1 MRNQITL
8 GRRVPRELSFQVAQ
22 GVLQASHWL
31 PEQRSASYDNLI
43 VFFHGGY
50 FVADDSKRLTSLF
63 HDLTSLPANTALL
76 VLHYTLANTSP
87 FPAALED
94 GYSALLW
101 AARNSK
107 TLKWSGRH
115 LFVGGIDAGANLAA
129 SVALVCR
136 DRKMPLLSGQ
146 LLIMP
151 MLDPGMTSESMREA
165 HEEPAQLSAANRCV
179 QGYRQYLPDVVDRL
193 HPYASPL
200 NAHRLKDLPP
210 ALIFSAEADPLRDE
224 AETYASRLISAGIA
238 TSTLRLA
245 AFPLDDDNAR
255 SACAVGG
262 EVVAAIEAFLHT
274 IQHRARLDKS
284 LSARISSKAKKDQ
297 THHLKEHHE

>member
-1 MRNQITL
+1 MEKIT
-8 GRRVPRELSFQVAQ
+8 RFISHRIPRELSFQGPQ
-22 GVLQASHWL
+22 GILQASHWL
-31 PEQRSASYDNLI
+31 PEETAASYDNLI

-50 FVADDSKRLTSLF
+50 FVANDSESLTSLF
-63 HDLTSLPANTALL
+63 HDLTSIPANTALL
-76 VLHYTLANTSP
+76 VLHYTLASTSP

-101 AARNSK
+101 AVRNSK
-107 TLKWSGRH
+107 ALKWSGAN
-115 LFVGGIDAGANLAA
+115 LIVAGIEAGANLAA

-151 MLDPGMTSESMREA
+151 MLDPGLTSGSMRDA

-179 QGYRQYLPDVVDRL
+179 HGYRQYLPDVVDRL

-210 ALIFSAEADPLRDE
+210 ALILSADADPLRDE
-224 AETYASRLISAGIA
+224 AETYASRLITAGIA

-245 AFPLDDDNAR
+245 AFPLDDHNAR
-255 SACAVGG
+255 SACAAGSEAVS
-262 EVVAAIEAFLHT
+262 AIAAFLHT
-274 IQHRARLDKS
+274 IQHRPKP
-284 LSARISSKAKKDQ
+284 SKPPAMSI
-297 THHLKEHHE
+297 